1 MLVIISKI
9 EISYDILV
17 LFNGKHRMYTPPHFK
32 EVRESKIL
40 NIIENFPL
48 ATVVCNNE
56 SELIINHIPLIRLSP
71 KIYLGHIAK
80 ANLFHSTFPNG
91 VDAIAVFSS
100 DNSYVS
106 PNWYPSKKLT
116 HRHVPTWNYQVVHL
130 EGRINFDYSHKSK
143 LRVVGML
150 TKLYEGKHSD
160 NVGWKMSDAPKDY
173 LALMLDNIVAFEFDV
188 RNIIAKSK
196 LSQNRAKED
205 FNSVKTM
212 MSKLNKSY
220 LLEAMEDIEDVD

>member
-1 MLVIISKI
+1 
-9 EISYDILV
+9 
-17 LFNGKHRMYTPPHFK
+17 MYTPPHFK

-80 ANLFHSTFPNG
+80 ANLLHSTFSNG

-130 EGRINFDYSHKSK
+130 EGRINFDYSHKGK

-173 LALMLDNIVAFEFDV
+173 LELMLDNIVAFEFNV
-188 RNIIAKSK
+188 KNIIAKSK
-196 LSQNRAKED
+196 LSQNREKED

>member
-1 MLVIISKI
+1 
-9 EISYDILV
+9 
-17 LFNGKHRMYTPPHFK
+17 MYTPPHFK

-220 LLEAMEDIEDVD
+220 LLEAIEDIEDVD